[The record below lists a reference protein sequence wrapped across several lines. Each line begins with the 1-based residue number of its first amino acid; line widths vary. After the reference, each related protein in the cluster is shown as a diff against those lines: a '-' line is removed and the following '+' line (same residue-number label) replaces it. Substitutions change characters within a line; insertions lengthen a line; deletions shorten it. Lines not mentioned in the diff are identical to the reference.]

1 MKRKKLK
8 KAIALATAVTMT
20 MGTLSGC
27 GNAGSD
33 PTTGT
38 TKADNTTAAP
48 NQSSQTETTTSQTE
62 STGITYPIANAGSF
76 TYGMSLATAW
86 SDRYDSYDALP
97 LGKALEEQ
105 TGFDMKM
112 VHVQD
117 KTAMNLLLASGELP
131 DAITYNFASNYTG
144 GNAKAYSD
152 GIIYSMSEE
161 FMQENAP
168 DYWAYLQDN
177 PQIYKQVKADDNTV
191 YGFGFILG
199 GDLLKAGQGIFVRE
213 DWLTDLGLE
222 APETPE
228 EFKEML
234 KQFKEKKGAEIPFE
248 VTNNTLLGLLKAG
261 DITSAFGLVCMDPYQ
276 VDGKVHIGYAEPE
289 FKDVLAYLN
298 ELYTEG
304 LLDPNFATVDSETV
318 TANMLTGVAGATD
331 GAIGS
336 VMGTLLTTNADVK
349 GYSLIGIKNLVAKRG
364 DTPMFGK
371 WSNDVPGNM
380 TVITNSCKDPATV
393 AKFFNYGFT
402 EAGHL
407 LYNFGIEG
415 ESFEYVGGEPIFTE
429 LITNNPNGLTLKQ
442 ALSEY
447 QLAWT
452 NGPFIQDPAY
462 LLQYYSDQRQKDA
475 LTLFSQVDAA
485 KYKYPAVTIP
495 TASASKHSSLT
506 SELETYRDEMIIKYI
521 RGEESLDTFD
531 SYLNTLN
538 SMGLEEL
545 IQIKQEALDAYNA
558 Q

>member
-336 VMGTLLTTNADVK
+336 VMGTLLTTNADVE

-485 KYKYPAVTIP
+485 K
-495 TASASKHSSLT
+495 L
-506 SELETYRDEMIIKYI
+506 
-521 RGEESLDTFD
+521 
-531 SYLNTLN
+531 
-538 SMGLEEL
+538 
-545 IQIKQEALDAYNA
+545 
-558 Q
+558 